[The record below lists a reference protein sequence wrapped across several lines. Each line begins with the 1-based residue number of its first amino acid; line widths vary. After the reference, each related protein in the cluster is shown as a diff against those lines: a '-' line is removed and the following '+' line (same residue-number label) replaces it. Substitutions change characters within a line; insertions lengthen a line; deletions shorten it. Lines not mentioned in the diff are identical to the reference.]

1 MPPEDSA
8 RRAHPS
14 PSLFER
20 LRQRL
25 FDFVLQRPTQP
36 TTARQAA
43 KPQPGTR
50 VARLHRR
57 KFIRLAV
64 IAGVVAVVVGLLLAP
79 GVRGLFFNRSSN
91 GGSPIAASNQSSGGA
106 SSPYAD
112 TPAASFPIGQSGIL
126 PPPAAKLGQFSA
138 ADVDAATK
146 LTKQTLV
153 AARLDPAMLERG
165 DTSAYLSKLA
175 PSLRPMITSAVQKGD
190 AALGY
195 VTRLAPGT
203 KLATNQVRISGTMEV
218 SLGSDQQLVIKAD
231 YVWVYPLIRS
241 GASPSDM
248 AAGGEL
254 VVLHTVETY
263 EWYQPAKVVAAERG
277 LRTGGGEWNAYNK
290 DCGKFGQGYLT
301 LGPLDKNG
309 HAMSPPAAAYNP
321 KTAPDSLPGTC

>member
-1 MPPEDSA
+1 ML
-8 RRAHPS
+8 RR
-14 PSLFER
+14 
-20 LRQRL
+20 Q
-25 FDFVLQRPTQP
+25 TQP

-43 KPQPGTR
+43 RPQQGTR
-50 VARLHRR
+50 VARLARR
-57 KFIRLAV
+57 KVIRLAV
-64 IAGVVAVVVGLLLAP
+64 IAGVAAVVVGLLLAP
-79 GVRGLFFNRSSN
+79 GVRGVFFNRSTGG
-91 GGSPIAASNQSSGGA
+91 GGSPTAPAGQSSGP

-112 TPAASFPIGQSGIL
+112 TPASSFPIGQTGIL
-126 PPPAAKLGQFSA
+126 PPPAAKVGQFSA
-138 ADVDAATK
+138 ADVEAATK

-153 AARLDPAMLERG
+153 AARLDPAMLEKG
-165 DTSAYLSKLA
+165 DTSGYLSKLA
-175 PSLRPMITSAVQKGD
+175 PSLRPMITSSVQKGS

-203 KLATNQVRISGTMEV
+203 KLATTQIRVSGTMEV
-218 SLGSDQQLVIKAD
+218 SIGSDQQLVIKAD
-231 YVWVYPLIRS
+231 YVWVYPLIRG

-263 EWYQPAKVVAAERG
+263 DWYKPAKVVATERG

-290 DCGKFGQGYLT
+290 DCGQFGQGYLT